1 MCIKANRVYF
11 LKVYKDE
18 YEKMSTKHVPS
29 RKSRQPQNAVKEI
42 WLIRDKEKFIL
53 RDLSATET

>member
-42 WLIRDKEKFIL
+42 
-53 RDLSATET
+53 